1 MSQSMASEEYYIAA
15 FNEISDMLS
24 GRDSLSVKRSTFLAE
39 WAYYEGNLDYNK
51 DFCEEIKRIADW
63 ITLLYNVNNLSM
75 YETGKQIAM
84 NEYFFN
90 PYSGNNYTPYT
101 YDFENFSF
109 EEQNWETQF
118 VHKLLKTHKGQ
129 CRSLPWAYKI
139 IANEIGADVQIALAP
154 GHCYIMYKDADNFT
168 PEEWINLELTTHRM
182 TPSYYIKKDFEICDS
197 AIIVGTY
204 MTPLNDRETVAC
216 QLGDLAFGYFK
227 KFKRYDEFTYY
238 CSSRSLEFFP
248 MNPNAW
254 IIRSKSLL
262 SILNRYLEKYGY
274 VIDNYTNII
283 VTLLEETKIGL
294 ERTFMKEEDEESRE
308 HRREQY
314 LEITKQFLN

>member
-1 MSQSMASEEYYIAA
+1 
-15 FNEISDMLS
+15 
-24 GRDSLSVKRSTFLAE
+24 
-39 WAYYEGNLDYNK
+39 
-51 DFCEEIKRIADW
+51 
-63 ITLLYNVNNLSM
+63 
-75 YETGKQIAM
+75 
-84 NEYFFN
+84 
-90 PYSGNNYTPYT
+90 
-101 YDFENFSF
+101 
-109 EEQNWETQF
+109 
-118 VHKLLKTHKGQ
+118 
-129 CRSLPWAYKI
+129 
-139 IANEIGADVQIALAP
+139 
-154 GHCYIMYKDADNFT
+154 MYKDADNFT